1 MTVIDEIAEDVS
13 EFESEHGR
21 KPAEMWLTK
30 RDKIDIGK
38 LGGNEFPLAGK
49 VMQQGVEK
57 AVPALFGV
65 PVTSWNAAEREYRL
79 SGTNGGMTA
88 TRVKERVANWIQRLT
103 ALFDQLENWA
113 AAVPDAR
120 VARDH
125 MPQQIEEMLARFS
138 VSVRAIPTLTV
149 FVDKKYRV
157 AFVPS
162 ALWITGAN
170 GRVNVTT
177 NFRQYA
183 LLDLAE
189 QGQPSDWQLLVAGTR
204 THFKPFDQAVFSKLL
219 SERS

>member
-1 MTVIDEIAEDVS
+1 MTVVDEIAQEVS

-21 KPAEMWLTK
+21 KPVEMWLTK

-38 LGGNEFPLAGK
+38 LGRNEFSLAGK
-49 VMQQGVEK
+49 LTRQGVEQ

-65 PVTSWNAAEREYRL
+65 PITSWNAMEREYRL
-79 SGTNGGMTA
+79 SGTNRAMTA
-88 TRVKERVANWIQRLT
+88 TKVTRRVANWIQRLD
-103 ALFDQLENWA
+103 ALFDQLETWA
-113 AAVPDAR
+113 AAVPGAR
-120 VARDH
+120 GERDH
-125 MPQQIEEMLARFS
+125 MPQQIEEMLTRFS
-138 VSVRAIPTLTV
+138 VSVRAVPTFTV
-149 FVDKKYRV
+149 FVDKKYRI

-189 QGQPSDWQLLVAGTR
+189 QGKPSDWQLLVAGTK
-204 THFKPFDQAVFSKLL
+204 THFKPFDQAVFLKLL
-219 SERS
+219 SERT